1 MAYKKIC
8 AIVVDDSM
16 LDCFIAERVLK
27 DTNKFETIRT
37 FQSGNEAIEFIA
49 KAPTEDDAKTLLLVD
64 IRMPKMD
71 GFEFIQQF
79 DTLPQNIKNAYA
91 IFLVNSS
98 INDRD
103 LARVKEYSSIKLMVN
118 KPISL
123 QAVEQLLRIVQG
135 N

>member
-27 DTNKFETIRT
+27 DANKFETIRT

-49 KAPTEDDAKTLLLVD
+49 KAPIEDDAKTLLLVD

-103 LARVKEYSSIKLMVN
+103 LARVKEYSSIKL
-118 KPISL
+118 IG
-123 QAVEQLLRIVQG
+123 Q
-135 N
+135 